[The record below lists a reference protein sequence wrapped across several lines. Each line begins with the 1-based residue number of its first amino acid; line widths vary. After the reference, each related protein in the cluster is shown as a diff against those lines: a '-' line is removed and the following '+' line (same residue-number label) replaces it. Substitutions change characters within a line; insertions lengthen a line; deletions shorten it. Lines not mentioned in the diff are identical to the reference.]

1 MRVYIHIYLDLFLA
15 YKYPLGYNRMSCVKA
30 SRDEL
35 LEAFKM
41 FELDRDGEVRKLIY
55 LNDL

>member
-1 MRVYIHIYLDLFLA
+1 MKVYIHIYLDLLLA
-15 YKYPLGYNRMSCVKA
+15 YKYPLGYNRMSYVKA

-41 FELDRDGEVRKLIY
+41 FDLDGDGEVRKLIY
-55 LNDL
+55 LNY

>member
-1 MRVYIHIYLDLFLA
+1 
-15 YKYPLGYNRMSCVKA
+15 MSYVKA

-41 FELDRDGEVRKLIY
+41 FDLDGDGEVRRLLY
-55 LNDL
+55 LNY

>member
-1 MRVYIHIYLDLFLA
+1 MRVYIHIYLDLLLA
-15 YKYPLGYNRMSCVKA
+15 YKYTLGYNRMSYVKA

-41 FELDRDGEVRKLIY
+41 FDLDGDGEVRKLIY
-55 LNDL
+55 LNY

>member
-1 MRVYIHIYLDLFLA
+1 
-15 YKYPLGYNRMSCVKA
+15 MSDVKA

-41 FELDRDGEVRKLIY
+41 FDLDGDGEVRTL
-55 LNDL
+55 L